1 MAEENINDSEG
12 QTIENED
19 IIADLKELLDRS
31 EKEKKDYLNGWQR
44 ERADFINYKN
54 KEAER
59 IKELLFSEKE
69 DYFLKIL
76 PIIDNFNLAE
86 ESIEKD
92 KKQDQNIKGLLM
104 IKNQLEAVL
113 KDQGFEELDR
123 LNKKFNPAWDE
134 VVETV
139 TDSKIETQTIIEVVQ
154 KGYCF
159 KNKLLRPAKVKIVE

>member
-86 ESIEKD
+86 ESIAKD
-92 KKQDQNIKGLLM
+92 KQEDQNIKGLLM
-104 IKNQLEAVL
+104 IKSQFEAVL
-113 KDQGFEELDR
+113 KDQGLEELDR
-123 LNKKFNPAWDE
+123 LNQKFDPAWDE

-139 TDSKIETQTIIEVVQ
+139 NDPKIETQTIIEVIQ